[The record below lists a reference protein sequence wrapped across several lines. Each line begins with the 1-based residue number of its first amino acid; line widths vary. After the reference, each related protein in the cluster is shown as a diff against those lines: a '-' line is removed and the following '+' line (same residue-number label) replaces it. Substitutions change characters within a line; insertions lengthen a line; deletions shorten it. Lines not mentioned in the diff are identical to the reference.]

1 MVFRVPVENYT
12 QLTLAVQTELPEVN
26 CARWPEQTGNRHW
39 GEEFLYT
46 KTILLHANNTP
57 SLLKKK
63 VATTNDN
70 ARPCN
75 TSRALFWQWKIQ
87 DNLEWILH
95 GTEPLNPP
103 VLLWLSSDYS
113 INAISSKFLSQKK
126 KRHSIFLVVTT
137 CRLRGMWGP
146 TVGWITLW
154 NYDRANFP
162 QNFPKV

>member
-1 MVFRVPVENYT
+1 MEKRELLAFRVPVENYT

-46 KTILLHANNTP
+46 KTILLHANNIP

-75 TSRALFWQWKIQ
+75 TSRALFWPWKIQ

-126 KRHSIFLVVTT
+126 KGTQFFLLSLHVVYVA
-137 CRLRGMWGP
+137 CGVQLS
-146 TVGWITLW
+146 VG
-154 NYDRANFP
+154 
-162 QNFPKV
+162 